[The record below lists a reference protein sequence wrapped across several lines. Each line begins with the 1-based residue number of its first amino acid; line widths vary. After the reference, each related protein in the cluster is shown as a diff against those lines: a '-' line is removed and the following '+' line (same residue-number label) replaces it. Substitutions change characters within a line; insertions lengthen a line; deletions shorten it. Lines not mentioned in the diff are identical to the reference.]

1 MLTFYFSGAD
11 GSMIVSDTLTAG
23 MVGRQVLL
31 KFSPEWENLSKT
43 VIFSDGEETR
53 DVVFTG
59 NPVTIP
65 AEVLKYPLRRLAVG
79 ALGLG
84 EGGKVV
90 IPTIRALG
98 PEIRPGV
105 EPSGDP
111 GTDPELPVWQ
121 QILTLLGDLEDLL
134 TNNRDTLVEAINEAL
149 SKASDAKRMY
159 FIPHVSAEGILSWSN
174 YGNLPNPHPAN
185 IRGPAGADGKSAY
198 RYAQEGGYEG
208 TEGEFVE
215 KMAAIALGQLML
227 KDAVTGKDYK
237 LYVENGNLRMREGEV

>member
-1 MLTFYFSGAD
+1 MKK
-11 GSMIVSDTLTAG
+11 TLTLMLSMLLVLALCVGAG
-23 MVGRQVLL
+23 A
-31 KFSPEWENLSKT
+31 
-43 VIFSDGEETR
+43 EELPWTIKES
-53 DVVFTG
+53 TG
-59 NPVTIP
+59 LIKLASGTNVAGTVTIP

-79 ALGLG
+79 VLGLG

-237 LYVENGNLRMREGEV
+237 LYVENGNLRMREGEGYQCR